1 MQENQSESERVSYIL
16 KKGYQCQKENLIKN
30 FPYLYYK
37 DYPSNKALIFSSIS
51 SLMENIELVD
61 KKCQILLSESLCN
74 LVKNLSKNENM
85 SKNLVEIK
93 KILMHFFIAIS
104 TLEKAVSDEYIIN
117 LNEIIKEFPYKIK
130 IDRDLIEYATS
141 LGKFGQNVRNRK
153 FSVYFCVCLIRLG
166 NTKENDI
173 YKRILLLSEDAEK
186 SIQFEIAYQIRYL
199 LKENNSEYCL
209 KYLVPILNNYSNNE
223 NDLCFN
229 SILIESV
236 LIFNNFEKI
245 KNDPIFFGNLI
256 KKIKDFF
263 SINDFYTLSNDF
275 NHLINIFLIILDSA
289 NSSEIIRKK
298 FIDLIKQFLVKFY
311 IDNEI
316 KNSVN
321 VTLTLKIDYFLLN
334 YDKIITIFIKEK
346 QQKFLNDMMLITI
359 NNYFSNQKNLSIL
372 YDKLDLIIDKL
383 PNEFLNKNLI
393 QKIFF
398 FLNMKENNYYVSS
411 NSIGSSNANPETVS
425 ISLDSHQNEGGNP
438 YPWEYKENWLAKINK
453 ITKIFIEKENF
464 EFMSFYIQK
473 IQNISFLL
481 KKTKDWRIQLSI
493 IKSLEQIPKYL
504 LDKYVKYPNYVDIIN
519 KIFTFCKDF
528 LSVGRNYQVEKE
540 ICDLMTKLIKYSKN
554 RDTYISYMKSNFL
567 LNKSYFRRRIYC
579 IFCQKCFDNLS
590 FSYMKKAKIYT
601 DIIDNLLIGEIPLIQ
616 VLIVDLLNNYKIFD
630 YDAVSNVQTIIETTL
645 SSKDIELKRKVSNYL
660 NNANKNKE
668 NDYNEINREEVLKM
682 NEEKRI
688 ENIEILLEEKSKKE
702 DIILKRPKTKQRSI
716 ISLSSFGSTKF
727 MNKISSSKNIKKY
740 NEFQIIKKPRK
751 SSMNSYFPNSI
762 IQDVGKEIITTNNNG
777 HGVISTS
784 SSSPYSRI
792 KKNKST
798 NNTNFLQISSSAQGR
813 KGNHSVSKFF
823 KSPLGSR
830 KKF

>member
-1 MQENQSESERVSYIL
+1 
-16 KKGYQCQKENLIKN
+16 
-30 FPYLYYK
+30 
-37 DYPSNKALIFSSIS
+37 
-51 SLMENIELVD
+51 MENIELVD
-61 KKCQILLSESLCN
+61 KKSQILLSESLCN
-74 LVKNLSKNENM
+74 LAKNLSKDENFE
-85 SKNLVEIK
+85 KNIVEIK

-104 TLEKAVSDEYIIN
+104 TLEKAVSDEYILN
-117 LNEIIKEFPYKIK
+117 LNEIINEFPHKIK

-141 LGKFGQNVRNRK
+141 LGKFGQSIRNRK
-153 FSVYFCVCLIRLG
+153 FSVYFCICLIRLG

-173 YKRILLLSEDAEK
+173 YKRIFLLSEDSEK

-275 NHLINIFLIILDSA
+275 SNLVNIFLKILDSA
-289 NSSEIIRKK
+289 NSSEFISKK
-298 FIDLIKQFLVKFY
+298 FIDVIKQFLVKFY

-334 YDKIITIFIKEK
+334 FDKIISLFVREKE
-346 QQKFLNDMMLITI
+346 QSFLNDMMIITI
-359 NNYFSNQKNLSIL
+359 NNYFANQKNLSIL
-372 YDKLDLIIDKL
+372 YDKLDLIVDKL
-383 PNEFLNKNLI
+383 PFEILNKNLI

-398 FLNMKENNYYVSS
+398 FFNMEENNYYVSS
-411 NSIGSSNANPETVS
+411 NNIGLNNANPETVS
-425 ISLDSHQNEGGNP
+425 ISLESLQNEGTNP
-438 YPWEYKENWLAKINK
+438 YPWEYKENWLVKIDI
-453 ITKIFIEKENF
+453 ITKILIEKENW
-464 EFMSFYIQK
+464 EFMNFYIKK
-473 IQNISFLL
+473 IQNIFFLL

-504 LDKYVKYPNYVDIIN
+504 IDKYVKFPNYVEIIN
-519 KIFTFCKDF
+519 KIFSFCKDF

-540 ICDLMTKLIKYSKN
+540 ICDLITRLIKYSKS

-579 IFCQKCFDNLS
+579 IFCQKCLDNLS
-590 FSYMKKAKIYT
+590 FSYVKKKKIYI

-616 VLIVDLLNNYKIFD
+616 ILIVDLLNNYKIFEN
-630 YDAVSNVQTIIETTL
+630 DAIANVQTIIETTL

-660 NNANKNKE
+660 HNANKSNKE
-668 NDYNEINREEVLKM
+668 NINNEINREEVLKI
-682 NEEKRI
+682 NEEKRV
-688 ENIEILLEEKSKKE
+688 ENIEILLEAKTKKQ
-702 DIILKRPKTKQRSI
+702 DIFLKRPKTKQRSSI
-716 ISLSSFGSTKF
+716 AVSSFGSKKF
-727 MNKISSSKNIKKY
+727 IHKIDSSKNIKKL

-751 SSMNSYFPNSI
+751 SSMNSYFHNSI

-777 HGVISTS
+777 LGVISTS
-784 SSSPYSRI
+784 SSYSYSRI
-792 KKNKST
+792 KKNNST
-798 NNTNFLQISSSAQGR
+798 NNANILQISSSIQGR
-813 KGNHSVSKFF
+813 NGNNSVGKFF
-823 KSPLGSR
+823 KSPLRSK